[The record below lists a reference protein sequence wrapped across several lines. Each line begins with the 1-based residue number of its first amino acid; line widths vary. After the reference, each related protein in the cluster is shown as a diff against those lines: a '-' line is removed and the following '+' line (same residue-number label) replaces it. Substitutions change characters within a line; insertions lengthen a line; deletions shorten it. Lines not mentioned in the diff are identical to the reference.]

1 MSTGLLSWAFLTPG
15 GRSPDFRSWEET
27 EQPDQRPASKGSG
40 IFWISGDEAD
50 MSPRAA
56 VTLSEALAK
65 SEKVKDGDWDWEG
78 GYKPYL
84 TLCPADLGTHAES
97 VCPGR

>member
-1 MSTGLLSWAFLTPG
+1 
-15 GRSPDFRSWEET
+15 
-27 EQPDQRPASKGSG
+27 
-40 IFWISGDEAD
+40 

-84 TLCPADLGTHAES
+84 TLCPADLGTPAES